1 MSVQQETEQTH
12 RTDLFTD
19 GEPQESRRQNGP
31 LAGYRVIDAATVY
44 AGPLAA
50 TMLGDFGAEVIK
62 VEHPMGDSART
73 HGWRKHG
80 KGLWWKTLGRNKRA
94 VTAKLSDPV
103 GRDLFL
109 DLVRTADV
117 LIENFRPG
125 VFEKWDL
132 SPQTLHEINPGLII
146 LRVTGFGQ
154 DGPYAQRRAFG
165 TLIEAMSGLA
175 HMTGDPDGPPT
186 LPPFGLADGVSAL
199 AGAYATTMALLHRER
214 GGAGQVIDLSLLEP
228 LLLILGPSPSVYDQ
242 LGEVPGRHGNRSPNN
257 APRNTYLTRDGRWV
271 AVSTSSL
278 SVAERVLTLVGHPEV
293 TTEPWFSSAGE
304 RVEHADELDGYVA
317 SWIAERDEADVVS
330 EFNRVGAALAPVYTV
345 ADLMNDPHVIARD
358 VVTTVDDEDF
368 GPLRMQNVMFRMS
381 ATPGGIDFT
390 GRDLGADNE
399 EVYVKELGHELDR
412 IRALKDSGV
421 L

>member
-73 HGWRKHG
+73 HGWRKQG
-80 KGLWWKTLGRNKRA
+80 KGLWWKTLGRNKRT

>member
-19 GEPQESRRQNGP
+19 EEPQESRRQNGP

-80 KGLWWKTLGRNKRA
+80 KGLWWKTLGRNKRT

-345 ADLMNDPHVIARD
+345 ADLMNDPHVIERD

>member
-1 MSVQQETEQTH
+1 M
-12 RTDLFTD
+12 
-19 GEPQESRRQNGP
+19 
-31 LAGYRVIDAATVY
+31 
-44 AGPLAA
+44 
-50 TMLGDFGAEVIK
+50 
-62 VEHPMGDSART
+62 VEDP
-73 HGWRKHG
+73 
-80 KGLWWKTLGRNKRA
+80 GRNKRT

-103 GRDLFL
+103 GRELFL

-132 SPQTLHEINPGLII
+132 SPETLHEINPDLVI

-175 HMTGDPDGPPT
+175 HMTGEPDGPPT

-199 AGAYATTMALLHRER
+199 AGAYAVTMALLHKER
-214 GGAGQVIDLSLLEP
+214 GGRGQVIDLSLLEP

-257 APRNTYLTRDGRWV
+257 APRNTYLTKDGRWV

-293 TTEPWFSSAGE
+293 TREPWFTSAGE

-317 SWIAERDEADVVS
+317 SWIAARDEAEVVA
-330 EFNRVGAALAPVYTV
+330 EFDRAGAALAPVYTV
-345 ADLMNDPHVIARD
+345 HDLMNDPHVLARD
-358 VVTTVDDEDF
+358 IVTTVDDEDF
-368 GPLRMQNVMFRMS
+368 GRMKMQNVMVRMS
-381 ATPGGIDFT
+381 ATPGGIDWT

-399 EVYVKELGHELDR
+399 EVYVKELGHDLDR
-412 IRALKDSGV
+412 IRALRESGV

>member
-80 KGLWWKTLGRNKRA
+80 KGLWWKTLGRNKRT
-94 VTAKLSDPV
+94 VTAKLSDPE

-132 SPQTLHEINPGLII
+132 SPQTLHQINPGLII

>member
-132 SPQTLHEINPGLII
+132 SPQTLHQINPGLII

>member
-1 MSVQQETEQTH
+1 MTVPHDTEQTY

-19 GEPQESRRQNGP
+19 EEPQESRRQNGP

-80 KGLWWKTLGRNKRA
+80 KGLWWKTLGRNKRT

-132 SPQTLHEINPGLII
+132 SPQTLHQINPGLII

-317 SWIAERDEADVVS
+317 SWIAERDEAQVVA

-399 EVYVKELGHELDR
+399 EVYVKELGHDLDR
-412 IRALKDSGV
+412 IRGLQDSGV

>member
-1 MSVQQETEQTH
+1 MTVTH
-12 RTDLFTD
+12 ESARLDHRSDEDL
-19 GEPQESRRQNGP
+19 QESRRQNGP

-73 HGWRKHG
+73 HGWRKQG
-80 KGLWWKTLGRNKRA
+80 KGLWWKTLGRNKRT
-94 VTAKLSDPV
+94 VTAKLSHPE
-103 GRDLFL
+103 GRELFL
-109 DLVRTADV
+109 DLVRGADV

-132 SPQTLHEINPGLII
+132 APETLHEINPGLVI

-199 AGAYATTMALLHRER
+199 AGAYAVTMALLHRQR

-304 RVEHADELDGYVA
+304 RVEHADELDNYVA
-317 SWIAERDEADVVS
+317 EWIAARDEAEVVG

-345 ADLMNDPHVIARD
+345 HDLMNDPHVIERD
-358 VVTTVDDEDF
+358 IVTTVPDEDF

-399 EVYVKELGHELDR
+399 EVYVKELGHNLDR
-412 IRALKDSGV
+412 IRALKDAGV

>member
-19 GEPQESRRQNGP
+19 EEPQESRRQNGP

>member
-1 MSVQQETEQTH
+1 MSVQQETEPTH

-19 GEPQESRRQNGP
+19 DEPQESRRQNGP

-80 KGLWWKTLGRNKRA
+80 KGLWWKTLGRNKRT

-345 ADLMNDPHVIARD
+345 ADLMNDPHVIERD

>member
-1 MSVQQETEQTH
+1 
-12 RTDLFTD
+12 
-19 GEPQESRRQNGP
+19 
-31 LAGYRVIDAATVY
+31 
-44 AGPLAA
+44 
-50 TMLGDFGAEVIK
+50 MLGDFGAEVIK

-412 IRALKDSGV
+412 IRALKDAGV